1 MFSAPLR
8 HASSLILLL
17 LLCPAAFS
25 QSDRLLITVTDENHV
40 AVPGA
45 QVSLQRI
52 GTNAFIKRET
62 DFAGRCELFGLPHG
76 AYQLHIQK
84 PGFYQLT
91 QPVQVGAAGYAPT
104 VIDAALTHQKEVKE
118 VVDVVESPPVIDPDQ
133 IADTQT
139 LSDVDVQNIPYPVS
153 RDFRNVLPFI
163 PGVVSDGLGQPHV
176 AGGETYQMQDT
187 LDSFDVTDPV
197 DGLLHLRVSTDAIR
211 ALEVQSTRY
220 SAQFG
225 RASAGVLNITTGIG
239 DDHLRYSATDVIP
252 SYKFR
257 NGLKFDKWQPRGTFS
272 GPLKKG
278 KIWFYNAVD
287 GEYDENIIRLL
298 PSSGNRAPIW
308 RFSNLAKLQTNITPS
323 NILTGS
329 FLFNRAK
336 FSRVGL
342 SLFTPIS
349 ATVGQDQTSYVGS
362 IKDQHYFHSGNLLET
377 GVAVFEQ
384 EADEIPQGTLPYT
397 LSPGGVQGNFFRTS
411 QRRSRRTQGV
421 ANLFFHPVNWHG
433 KHQLKFGFDV
443 ERIAYHQF
451 FLRRP
456 ISTVRGDRTLDRQVL
471 FPEAEVRYRQNNFQG
486 GTYAQDRWSPV
497 DRLLIEGG
505 LRFDEDQIIRNVLVS
520 PRLAATYML
529 DKNGNTKLSAGVG
542 LFYDAT
548 NLALLTRPLQG
559 TRLDLTYAS
568 DGVTL
573 AAPPIAT
580 TFTVDQRTLVA
591 PRSLNWS
598 LSIERK
604 LPHGIYT
611 TVEYLDRRGT
621 HEFTYVP
628 LGSPL
633 STDYF
638 LTNTRQDHYRSLLL
652 TARYT
657 FRKSY
662 PFLFSYSRSSARTNA
677 VLNYSLDNLVL
688 GAQGAGPLPWDSPD
702 RFISWGM
709 MPLPSIP
716 VVHKLELAYSVE
728 WHDGYPFSIFNQDR
742 QIVGLQRL
750 RFPRFFALNTY
761 IEKRFNLLK
770 YNLALR
776 MGWDN
781 VTNNR
786 NPGSVDSNIDSATYL
801 HFSNLDRRTFVA
813 RIRFLGRKK

>member
-1 MFSAPLR
+1 MYSAPVRL
-8 HASSLILLL
+8 AASLILLL
-17 LLCPAAFS
+17 LLCPPAFS
-25 QSDRLLITVTDENHV
+25 QSERLLIIVTDENHV
-40 AVPGA
+40 AVPEA
-45 QVSLQRI
+45 QISLQRA
-52 GTNAFIKRET
+52 GMRAFIKRET
-62 DFAGRCELFGLPHG
+62 DFAGRCQFFGLPRG
-76 AYQLHIQK
+76 PYQLQIVK

-91 QPVQVGAAGYAPT
+91 QPVQVGVAVLGPT
-104 VIDAALTHQKEVKE
+104 VVDTAITHLKEVKE
-118 VVDVVESPPVIDPDQ
+118 VVDVVESPPIIDPEQ
-133 IADTQT
+133 VADTKT
-139 LSDVDVQNIPYPVS
+139 LTGVDVQNIPYPVS

-163 PGVVSDGLGQPHV
+163 PGVVADGNGQPHV
-176 AGGETYQMQDT
+176 AGGEAYQMQDT
-187 LDSFDVTDPV
+187 LDSFDITDPV

-211 ALEVQSTRY
+211 SVDVQSTRY

-225 RASAGVLNITTGIG
+225 RASSGVLNITTGIG

-272 GPLKKG
+272 GPLRKG
-278 KIWFYNAVD
+278 KVWFYNAVD
-287 GEYDENIIRLL
+287 GEYDENIIRFL
-298 PSSGNRAPIW
+298 PSSGNHAPIW
-308 RFSNLAKLQTNITPS
+308 RFSNLGKLQTNITPS

-342 SLFTPIS
+342 SLFTPIA

-362 IKDQHYFHSGNLLET
+362 LKDQQYFHDGNLLET

-384 EADEIPQGTLPYT
+384 EADETPQGTLPY
-397 LSPGGVQGNFFRTS
+397 LLLPGGVQGNFFRTS
-411 QRRSRRTQGV
+411 DSRSRRIQGIT
-421 ANLFFHPVNWHG
+421 NLFFHPVKWHG
-433 KHQLKFGFDV
+433 KHQLKFGLDLD
-443 ERIAYHQF
+443 RIAYHQLF
-451 FLRRP
+451 IRRP
-456 ISTVRGDRTLDRQVL
+456 ITTLRGDGTLDRQVL
-471 FPEAEVRYRQNNFQG
+471 FPEPVVRYRKNNFQG
-486 GTYAQDRWSPV
+486 GTYAQDRWSPA
-497 DRLLIEGG
+497 DRLLIETG

-529 DKNGNTKLSAGVG
+529 DKNANTKLSAGVG

-548 NLALLTRPLQG
+548 NLALITRPLQG
-559 TRLDLTYAS
+559 ARLDLTYAS

-580 TFTVDQRTLVA
+580 TFTVDPRTLVA

-598 LSIERK
+598 LSVEHKFSR
-604 LPHGIYT
+604 GIYT

-621 HEFTYVP
+621 HEFTYATQ
-628 LGSPL
+628 GSPL

-638 LTNTRQDHYRSLLL
+638 LTNARQDHYRSLLL

-657 FRKSY
+657 FNKSY

-677 VLNYSLDNLVL
+677 VLNYTLDNLVL
-688 GAQGAGPLPWDSPD
+688 GAQGPGPLPWDSPN

-709 MPLPSIP
+709 SPLPSLP
-716 VVHKLELAYSVE
+716 LVHKLELAYSVE

-761 IEKRFNLLK
+761 LEKRFDLLK
-770 YNLALR
+770 YSLALR

-781 VTNNR
+781 VTNNS
-786 NPGSVDSNIDSATYL
+786 NPSSVDANINSATYL